1 MNTDLLVGVI
11 ALLGTFVGAAA
22 AFTGVVYQQRHQARL
37 VREERRDVLAEKA
50 VDTLIM
56 ELEKVKFFVGT
67 WPDDAMTPEH
77 AEHLFGHIA
86 ELRLAALRVPHEELR
101 ESIEA
106 ACVLAFGNERSFRE
120 HIGFHENRLLMKSMC
135 HEAQRCLG
143 AYLRQEPLPQTQ
155 FLWRAHSFA
164 QSMYTIPDTR

>member
-11 ALLGTFVGAAA
+11 ALLGAFVGAAA
-22 AFTGVVYQQRHQARL
+22 AFAGVVYQQRHQARL
-37 VREERRDVLAEKA
+37 VREERRDVLAERA

-56 ELEKVKFFVGT
+56 ELEKVRFYVGT
-67 WPDDAMTPEH
+67 WPDDAMTPER
-77 AEHLFGHIA
+77 AVNLSGHIA

-106 ACVLAFGNERSFRE
+106 ACILAFGNEPSFRE
-120 HIGFHENRLLMKSMC
+120 HIKFREKRLLMQSMC

-143 AYLRQEPLPQTQ
+143 AYLRQEPLPQTE
-155 FLWRAHSFA
+155 LLGRAHSFV
-164 QSMYTIPDTR
+164 QSMYTIPDI